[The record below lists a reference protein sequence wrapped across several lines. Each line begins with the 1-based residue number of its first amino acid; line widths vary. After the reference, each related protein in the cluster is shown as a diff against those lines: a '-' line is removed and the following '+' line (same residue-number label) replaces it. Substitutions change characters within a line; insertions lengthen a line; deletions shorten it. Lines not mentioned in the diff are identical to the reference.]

1 MPEPDPEFN
10 LLQSLPRRILVV
22 DEDDAMRESLGRLLT
37 NSGFATTTVANG
49 SDMFDALWARD
60 YELMLIELRLG
71 REDGLTLARRV
82 RSVSDMPIVM
92 MTAAGDTLDL
102 ILGLEVVADDYV
114 MKPVHPR
121 ELVARLHA
129 VLRRVQRARP
139 GAAREESVPIS
150 TPAVIRFGNFRLDFT
165 ARGLFTQNGARQNL
179 TPNEFDLLELL
190 VRNANRT
197 LSREE
202 LLQGMRRGGS
212 EVLARAIDVLVMR
225 LRRKIE
231 SNPAAPRFLRTE
243 RGMGYTFCLSDGD
256 LQWAPTTPARFE
268 ESEDV

>member
-1 MPEPDPEFN
+1 MHDRVHTPHRSP
-10 LLQSLPRRILVV
+10 PRRILVV
-22 DEDDAMRESLGRLLT
+22 DEDDTSRDALGRMLT
-37 NSGFATTTVANG
+37 DSGFATTTVANG
-49 SDMFDALWARD
+49 SAMFDALWASD
-60 YELMLIELRLG
+60 FELMLIELRLG

-82 RSVSDMPIVM
+82 RSMSDMPIVM
-92 MTAAGDTLDL
+92 MTGEGDTLDL

-114 MKPVHPR
+114 MKPIHPR
-121 ELVARLHA
+121 ELVARVHA

-139 GAAREESVPIS
+139 GPLHEEQESPVP
-150 TPAVIRFGNFRLDFT
+150 TPPVVRFGNFRLDFST
-165 ARGLFTQNGARQNL
+165 RGLFTLNGVPQSL

-197 LSREE
+197 LSREA
-202 LLQGMRRGGS
+202 LLQGMRRGGN

-243 RGMGYTFCLSDGD
+243 RGTGYKFCVSESDQ
-256 LQWAPTTPARFE
+256 QWAPVATTRSE
-268 ESEDV
+268 ESEGA

>member
-1 MPEPDPEFN
+1 MPDPERTTDR
-10 LLQSLPRRILVV
+10 SLARRILVV
-22 DEDDAMRESLGRLLT
+22 DEDDATREALGRMLT
-37 NSGFATTTVANG
+37 DSGFATTTVGNG
-49 SDMFDALWARD
+49 SAMFDALWGSD

-82 RSVSDMPIVM
+82 RSMSDMPIVM
-92 MTAAGDTLDL
+92 MTGEGDTLDL

-114 MKPVHPR
+114 MKPIHPR

-139 GAAREESVPIS
+139 GPLREEQASPSS
-150 TPAVIRFGNFRLDFT
+150 TPSVICFGNFRLDFA
-165 ARGLFTQNGARQNL
+165 ARGLFTLNGAPQNL

-197 LSREE
+197 LSREA

-231 SNPAAPRFLRTE
+231 NNPAAPRFLRTE
-243 RGMGYTFCLSDGD
+243 RGMGYTFCMSENG
-256 LQWAPTTPARFE
+256 LQWVPGAPTRFE
-268 ESEDV
+268 ESEGA